1 MQAAKE
7 HSALNRFITEPGAR
21 ARSRGVTLLE
31 LMAVVV
37 IIGILGTLAVNSYR
51 SYLLRTNRTEARMA
65 LLRLQAA
72 QEKFFLQN
80 NRYATQAE
88 MYALPSAGGLGIAA
102 TTETGKYAITL
113 PVRTDTT
120 YTGRAVAAGGQT
132 ADAAACLTLE
142 IDESGRRTPTGGEC
156 WR

>member
-1 MQAAKE
+1 
-7 HSALNRFITEPGAR
+7 LNRFNSVAGAR
-21 ARSRGVTLLE
+21 ARMRGVTLLE

-51 SYLLRTNRTEARMA
+51 GYLLRTNRTEARLA
-65 LLRLQAA
+65 LLQVQAA

-88 MYALPSAGGLGIAA
+88 MYALPADGGLGIGPS
-102 TTETGKYAITL
+102 TETGKYAITL
-113 PVRTDTT
+113 ARPDTTT
-120 YTGRAVAAGGQT
+120 YTATATAQGGQT
-132 ADAAACLTLE
+132 ADAAACLTLR
-142 IDESGRRTPTGGEC
+142 INQNGEKDPPPGNDGC